1 MRLRQLDRRVRLLE
15 AALTCRAV
23 HDPLLI
29 LVESAVSPRK
39 LRVDEH
45 LVIDRF
51 RDTGNVVWGQERI
64 TSDLGDDGHTCAPG
78 GYIKALLE
86 RFHQTCYWQPG
97 RLQRLERIGPV
108 AERADRL
115 SSVFRFSRWPGR

>member
-23 HDPLLI
+23 HHPLLI

-39 LRVDEH
+39 LRVNEH

-64 TSDLGDDGHTCAPG
+64 TSNPNDDGNSCKPG
-78 GYIKALLE
+78 GCIEVLLK
-86 RFHQTCYWQPG
+86 RFHQTCYWRTVSG
-97 RLQRLERIGPV
+97 TCRMCAGTPV
-108 AERADRL
+108 AAREIDKKADR
-115 SSVFRFSRWPGR
+115 

>member
-86 RFHQTCYWQPG
+86 RFHQTCYWRTVPG
-97 RLQRLERIGPV
+97 TCRMCAGTPV
-108 AERADRL
+108 AARDIDKRADR
-115 SSVFRFSRWPGR
+115 